1 MRIGIVAGEASG
13 DLLGAGM
20 MRAINQRL
28 PDAVIEGIAGPAM
41 IAQGCTAL
49 FPAEKLAVMGF
60 VEVLGRY
67 RELHGIRTE
76 LIRHFLDNP
85 PDVFIGIDAPD
96 FNLGL
101 EHALKEA
108 GIPTV
113 HYVSPSVWAWR
124 QWRLRKIARSTDLM
138 LTLFPFEA
146 VFYEAHHVPVRFV
159 GHPLAEMIP
168 DVADPQAARVALGL
182 PLKSEIVALL
192 PGSRMSEVNALGLTF
207 IQAAQWCAQHRPDV
221 HFVAP
226 LATPA
231 TRELFEQLVKT
242 HAPTL
247 SITIIAGRSREVMAA
262 ADVVLLA
269 SGTATL
275 EALLLKRPM
284 VVAYRLARLTY
295 WLAKW
300 LVKVPYVSL
309 PNLLA
314 GKSIVE
320 EYIQDAATPENLGK
334 AVVQFLEQP
343 QSAQALQKIFSD
355 IHTSLRQDADQQAA
369 EAVLALAKDRTLIS
383 PLPRTGEG

>member
-1 MRIGIVAGEASG
+1 MGEASG
-13 DLLGAGM
+13 DLLGAGLI
-20 MRAINQRL
+20 RAIKQRL
-28 PDAVIEGIAGPAM
+28 PDAIIEGIAGPAM

-49 FPAEKLAVMGF
+49 FPAEKLAVMGI
-60 VEVLGRY
+60 VEILGRY
-67 RELHGIRTE
+67 RELHGIRAQ
-76 LIRHFLDNP
+76 LIRHFQDHP

-101 EHALKEA
+101 ERILK
-108 GIPTV
+108 GLDIPTV

-124 QWRLRKIARSTDLM
+124 RWRLRKIARSTDLM

-146 VFYEAHHVPVRFV
+146 AFYEAHHVPVRFV

-168 DVADPQAARVALGL
+168 DIADPTAARAALDL
-182 PLKSEIVALL
+182 PMQGELVALL

-207 IQAAQWCAQHRPDV
+207 IQTAQWCARHRPNV
-221 HFVAP
+221 HFVVP
-226 LATPA
+226 LATQA
-231 TRELFEQLVKT
+231 TRELFEHLVKT

-247 SITIIAGRSREVMAA
+247 SITIITGRSREVMAA

-284 VVAYRLARLTY
+284 VVAYRLVRLTY

-314 GKSIVE
+314 GTGIVE

-334 AVVQFLEQP
+334 AVLRFLEQP

-355 IHTSLRQDADQQAA
+355 IHASLRQRADQQAA
-369 EAVLALAKDRTLIS
+369 EAVLALVKKTEL
-383 PLPRTGEG
+383 

>member
-1 MRIGIVAGEASG
+1 MRIGIVVGEASG
-13 DLLGAGM
+13 DLLGAGLI
-20 MRAINQRL
+20 RAIKQRL

-41 IAQGCTAL
+41 IAEGCTAL
-49 FPAEKLAVMGF
+49 FPAEKLAVMGI
-60 VEVLGRY
+60 VEILGRY
-67 RELHGIRTE
+67 RELYGIRAQ
-76 LIRHFLDNP
+76 LIRHFRDNP

-101 EHALKEA
+101 ERVLKAA

-124 QWRLRKIARSTDLM
+124 RWRLRKIARSTDLM

-146 VFYEAHHVPVRFV
+146 AFYEAHHVPVRFV

-168 DVADPQAARVALGL
+168 EVADPHAARVVLGL
-182 PLKSEIVALL
+182 PMQGDIVALL
-192 PGSRMSEVNALGLTF
+192 PGSRMSEVNALGITF
-207 IQAAQWCAQHRPDV
+207 IHAAQWCAQHRPDV

-231 TRELFEQLVKT
+231 TRELFEQLLKI

-295 WLAKW
+295 WFAKW

-314 GKSIVE
+314 GKGIVA

-334 AVVQFLEQP
+334 AVLQFLEQP
-343 QSAQALQKIFSD
+343 QSAQALQEIFAD
-355 IHTSLRQDADQQAA
+355 IHASLRQGANQQAA
-369 EAVLALAKDRTLIS
+369 EAVLALVKDNTLIS
-383 PLPRTGEG
+383 P

>member
-1 MRIGIVAGEASG
+1 MKAIRIGIVVGEASG
-13 DLLGAGM
+13 DLLGAGLI
-20 MRAINQRL
+20 RAIKQRL
-28 PDAVIEGIAGPAM
+28 PDAIIEGIAGPAM
-41 IAQGCTAL
+41 IAQGCTVL
-49 FPAEKLAVMGF
+49 FPAEKLAVMGI

-67 RELHGIRTE
+67 RELHGIRAQ
-76 LIRHFLDNP
+76 LVRHFQDHP

-101 EHALKEA
+101 ERMLKES

-124 QWRLRKIARSTDLM
+124 RWRLRKIARSTDLM

-146 VFYEAHHVPVRFV
+146 AFYEAHHIPVRFV
-159 GHPLAEMIP
+159 GHPLAEMIS
-168 DVADPQAARVALGL
+168 DIADPKAARAALGL
-182 PLKSEIVALL
+182 PMQGELVALL

-207 IQAAQWCAQHRPDV
+207 IQAAQWCARHRPHV
-221 HFVAP
+221 HFVVP
-226 LATPA
+226 LATQA

-284 VVAYRLARLTY
+284 VVAYRLVRFTY

-314 GKSIVE
+314 GKGIVE

-334 AVVQFLEQP
+334 AVLRFLEQP

-355 IHTSLRQDADQQAA
+355 IHASLRQRADQQAA
-369 EAVLALAKDRTLIS
+369 EAVLALVKDKT
-383 PLPRTGEG
+383 

>member
-13 DLLGAGM
+13 DLLGAGLI
-20 MRAINQRL
+20 RAIKQRL

-41 IAQGCTAL
+41 VAQGCTAL

-67 RELHGIRTE
+67 RELHGIRTQ
-76 LIRHFLDNP
+76 LIRYFIDNP

-101 EHALKEA
+101 ERALKEA

-146 VFYEAHHVPVRFV
+146 AFYEAHHVPVRFV

-168 DVADPQAARVALGL
+168 DVADPHAARVALGL
-182 PLKSEIVALL
+182 PAHGKIVALL
-192 PGSRMSEVNALGLTF
+192 PGSRMSEVNALGVTF
-207 IQAAQWCAQHRPDV
+207 IQAAQWCAQQRPDV

-231 TRELFEQLVKT
+231 TRELFGQLVKT
-242 HAPTL
+242 HAPML
-247 SITIIAGRSREVMAA
+247 PLTIIAGRSREVMAA

-314 GKSIVE
+314 GKGIVE
-320 EYIQDAATPENLGK
+320 EYIQDAATPENLGM
-334 AVVQFLEQP
+334 AVLQLLEQP
-343 QSAQALQKIFSD
+343 QS
-355 IHTSLRQDADQQAA
+355 
-369 EAVLALAKDRTLIS
+369 VLALQEIFAEGECE
-383 PLPRTGEG
+383 TGGEHG

>member
-13 DLLGAGM
+13 DLLGAGLI
-20 MRAINQRL
+20 RAIKQRL

-67 RELHGIRTE
+67 RELHGIRTQ

-101 EHALKEA
+101 ERVLKEA

-124 QWRLRKIARSTDLM
+124 QWRLRKIALSTDLM

-146 VFYEAHHVPVRFV
+146 AFYEAYHVPVRFV

-168 DVADPQAARVALGL
+168 DVPDLQAARIKLGL
-182 PLKSEIVALL
+182 PVLGDIVALL

-207 IQAAQWCAQHRPDV
+207 IHAAQWCAQHRPGV
-221 HFVAP
+221 HFLAP
-226 LATPA
+226 LATA
-231 TRELFEQLVKT
+231 DTRELFEQLVKT
-242 HAPTL
+242 HAPML

-284 VVAYRLARLTY
+284 VVAYRRAN
-295 WLAKW
+295 K
-300 LVKVPYVSL
+300 
-309 PNLLA
+309 
-314 GKSIVE
+314 
-320 EYIQDAATPENLGK
+320 
-334 AVVQFLEQP
+334 
-343 QSAQALQKIFSD
+343 
-355 IHTSLRQDADQQAA
+355 
-369 EAVLALAKDRTLIS
+369 
-383 PLPRTGEG
+383 